1 MTKRLILFSALCLS
15 LCGCFTVDK
24 AVAPN
29 SNTHIHIE
37 NYGWYLFGVIPL
49 VCGNATPENIF
60 PFALFRDDVTMDKL
74 QRHVD
79 IISQKTH
86 TTTSNMSYIG
96 KEEIFFQV
104 PFSNI
109 SVPIPYFITYRDL
122 QLSGELK

>member
-1 MTKRLILFSALCLS
+1 MTIRVTLLAVCLC

-24 AVAPN
+24 AIAPN
-29 SNTHIHIE
+29 SHMHIHIE

-49 VCGNATPENIF
+49 VCGNTTPESIL
-60 PFALFRDDVTMDKL
+60 PFSILRNDVTMDKL

-79 IISQKTH
+79 ILAKETH
-86 TTTSNMSYIG
+86 TTAFNISYVE
-96 KEEIFFQV
+96 KEEVFFQV